1 MCGGQ
6 EWEGGFLLPEMW
18 TKVRHEFQ
26 LYDVTDTLKRR
37 LDHNVGLSRLCFDFF
52 LNFGTL

>member
-6 EWEGGFLLPEMW
+6 EWEGGFLLAEMW

-26 LYDVTDTLKRR
+26 LHDVSDTLKRR